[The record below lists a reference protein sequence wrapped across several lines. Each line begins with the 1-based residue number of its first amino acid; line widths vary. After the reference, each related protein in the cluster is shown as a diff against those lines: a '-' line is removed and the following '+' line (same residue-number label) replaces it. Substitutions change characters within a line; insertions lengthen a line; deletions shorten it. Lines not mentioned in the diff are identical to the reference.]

1 VNTENPVSSFFRPL
15 LDVISGNFVSKVF
28 SLVAAILL
36 WFALVEGPE
45 LTATI
50 AVPVHFRNFPAGL
63 DLAGDEIVDQ
73 VQLQVRG
80 PRDALALSKFA
91 NTAVVFDVSG
101 FSQPGSRTFTVPDAI
116 SGLPPQ
122 ASVIRAMP
130 YQMRLSF
137 ERHVTAKVPIQ
148 VSVTALPPILRVARI
163 EVNPPEATIAGPESQ
178 VRRITSVQ
186 TDSFDF
192 GTIGKDFNGNTIEAR
207 LHTYIENR
215 RVTVSVS
222 TADVK
227 VHVEKLSD

>member
-1 VNTENPVSSFFRPL
+1 MSNENAVLSWLKPAL
-15 LDVISGNFVSKVF
+15 EVIGGNFVSKLF
-28 SLVAAILL
+28 SLLAALLL

-45 LTATI
+45 LTATVSI
-50 AVPVHFRNFPAGL
+50 PVQFRNFPPGL

-91 NTAVVFDVSG
+91 NAAVVFDVSG
-101 FSQPGSRTFTVPDAI
+101 FGEPGSRTFTVPDAI

-137 ERHVTAKVPIQ
+137 ERHVSATVPIT
-148 VSVTALPPILRVARI
+148 VSLTALPPSLRVARI
-163 EVNPPEATIAGPESQ
+163 EVTPPEATIAGPESQ
-178 VRRITSVQ
+178 VQRIASVQ
-186 TDSFDF
+186 TDPLDF
-192 GTIGKDFNGNTIEAR
+192 GKIGGALNGQPIAAR
-207 LHTYIENR
+207 LHTFIDNR